1 MTAEE
6 QRAPLVST
14 VAGMGS
20 TRPTPDGMSRYLWLV
35 LASAFLAWMFDSIA
49 LNVFN
54 LILTPSMSEL
64 LHTQSRTAIA
74 AGGGL
79 IVAIKLVAWGIG
91 GTFFGVLT
99 DRFGRARIM
108 LITIVIYAVFT
119 GLSAAAQNWGELAIC
134 QGLAGLGIGGEWSA
148 GAALLAESL
157 PERLRPRLMIVM
169 QLAFSVGY
177 FFAAVVNLWVGANW
191 RWVLVWCA
199 VPAVVVIVLRLF
211 VKEPERWVRTTRGS
225 SRALGS
231 LRRLFEPDL
240 RRRTLGGLLSAMF
253 LMVGSFAAT
262 TFGPSWIVELLGPG
276 AASSASHYASY
287 FAMLLNG
294 GAALGYILLIWLTGA
309 AGRRWSYFVFALGS
323 LLTAIGMFTL
333 VHSAT
338 AVLVVAPVAGF
349 FMLGGFG
356 VFAVYLPE
364 LFPTEVRATGQGLCF
379 NFARILTGVGTLAT
393 GLLVG
398 TLGSYPMAGL
408 LVSLAFAV
416 GLFTIWIGPE
426 TRGWS
431 LSDAETESLRQE
443 EVRSQ

>member
-1 MTAEE
+1 MSTERSAKSPAPTVVATGEE
-6 QRAPLVST
+6 P
-14 VAGMGS
+14 
-20 TRPTPDGMSRYLWLV
+20 TRLTRYLWLV

-54 LILTPSMSEL
+54 LILTPSMTEL
-64 LHTQSRTAIA
+64 LHTHAKGQIA
-74 AGGGL
+74 GTGGL
-79 IVAIKLVAWGIG
+79 VVAIKLVAWGIG
-91 GTFFGVLT
+91 GTLFGVLT
-99 DRFGRARIM
+99 DRYGRARIM

-119 GLSAAAQNWGELAIC
+119 GLSATSRNWEQLALF

-177 FFAAVVNLWVGANW
+177 FIAATINLAVGSNW
-191 RWVLVWCA
+191 RLVLVWCA
-199 VPAVVVIVLRLF
+199 VPAVVVVVLRLF
-211 VKEPERWVRTTRGS
+211 VKEPQRWVSTIRVEGS
-225 SRALGS
+225 RRLGS
-231 LRRLFEPDL
+231 IRRLFEPDL
-240 RRRTLGGLLSAMF
+240 RRRTLGGLFSAMT

-262 TFGPSWIVELLGPG
+262 TFSPSWIAELLGPSKI
-276 AASSASHYASY
+276 AHASAYVSY

-294 GAALGYILLIWLTGA
+294 GAALGYLLLIWMTQAL
-309 AGRRWSYFVFALGS
+309 GRRPSYFIFALGS

-333 VHSAT
+333 VHSA
-338 AVLVVAPVAGF
+338 AGVLVAAPIAGF

-379 NFARILTGVGTLAT
+379 NFARIVTGAGTLLTGV
-393 GLLVG
+393 LVG
-398 TLGSYPMAGL
+398 TLGSYPLAGV
-408 LVSLAFAV
+408 LVSLAFGI

-426 TRGWS
+426 TRGWR
-431 LSDAETESLRQE
+431 LSDA
-443 EVRSQ
+443 